1 MVSVTCLEVSR
12 RHTTTVLCHL
22 DIVVAVCGSIQVTA
36 RPVTGA
42 PRIRE
47 GRRHVAGL
55 LVPCVR
61 ALCANGRIEVDDEGD
76 GVECED
82 EGYGPFEDRGGVVLL
97 NAAAYAKGD
106 DEGDLYEDEGELHP
120 ERPAKDTMLAV
131 VDSKALVL
139 PADTNSREQIASNKE
154 RQKRVVQSAILA
166 SLEDRKTDK
175 SHGSDGRKGD
185 REAAEDLLHEGR
197 VGYKT
202 ASMSQPSL
210 RQERSIE
217 KDGGQDAADDEER
230 LKTACADIGDVGD
243 VGVNRLSGISTTV
256 LINLPFEKKTEKH
269 SEPDKAGNDWK
280 PPV

>member
-1 MVSVTCLEVSR
+1 MV
-12 RHTTTVLCHL
+12 TVLRHL
-22 DIVVAVCGSIQVTA
+22 DIVVTVCGCIQVTA

-47 GRRHVAGL
+47 GRRHVGGL
-55 LVPCVR
+55 LIPCVR

-76 GVECED
+76 GIECED
-82 EGYGPFEDRGGVVLL
+82 EGDGPFEDRGGVSLL
-97 NAAAYAKGD
+97 DEAAHAKGD

-120 ERPAKDTMLAV
+120 ERHAKDTMLAV

-175 SHGSDGRKGD
+175 SHGSNGRKGD

-197 VGYKT
+197 VGHET
-202 ASMSQPSL
+202 APMSQPSL

-217 KDGGQDAADDEER
+217 KDGGQDAADDKER
-230 LKTACADIGDVGD
+230 LETVGADIRDVGD
-243 VGVNRLSGISTTV
+243 VGVNRLSGISTSM
-256 LINLPFEKKTEKH
+256 LIDLPFEEKTEKH
-269 SEPDKAGNDWK
+269 SEPDK
-280 PPV
+280 P

>member
-1 MVSVTCLEVSR
+1 MIFATCLEVSR
-12 RHTTTVLCHL
+12 RHTITVLRHL
-22 DIVVAVCGSIQVTA
+22 DILATVCGSIQVTA

-47 GRRHVAGL
+47 GRRHVGGL
-55 LVPCVR
+55 LIPCVR

-76 GVECED
+76 GIECED
-82 EGYGPFEDRGGVVLL
+82 EGDGPFEDRGGVSLL
-97 NAAAYAKGD
+97 DEAAHAKGD
-106 DEGDLYEDEGELHP
+106 DEGDLYEDEGELNP
-120 ERPAKDTMLAV
+120 ERHAKDTMLAV

-175 SHGSDGRKGD
+175 SHGSNGRKGD

-197 VGYKT
+197 VGHKT
-202 ASMSQPSL
+202 APMSQPSL

-230 LKTACADIGDVGD
+230 LETACADVGNVGD

-256 LINLPFEKKTEKH
+256 LIDLPFEEETEKH
-269 SEPDKAGNDWK
+269 SQPDKA
-280 PPV
+280 